1 MACADG
7 TVRVLEHIFE
17 WVRDKE
23 LFSLRT
29 ASIGTFHADLPILM
43 RRAQTQILPHI
54 LGRPRNP
61 YQPLLSLQQ
70 TDSLRYRPAR
80 SQPPHPHANL
90 PLTWHRKHIFVDDM
104 YIELFL

>member
-1 MACADG
+1 MACVDG

-17 WVRDKE
+17 WVVDKG
-23 LFSLRT
+23 LFPLRT
-29 ASIGTFHADLPILM
+29 ASVGTFHADLPILM

-54 LGRPRNP
+54 LGRPVLT
-61 YQPLLSLQQ
+61 QPLLSLQRANG
-70 TDSLRYRPAR
+70 LRYRPAR

-90 PLTWHRKHIFVDDM
+90 PPTWHRKHIFVHDM